1 MIRVVCPSCGSKLN
15 AKDKHAGQTK
25 PCPKCSQPIYVPV
38 PEGVET
44 LPSNV
49 ETLPSIP
56 VEEPRSAQFGLIGN
70 KQRLQSHVLEKLN
83 RHYRYWIC
91 DSSHVLATWAYDGK
105 GWQLK
110 TNAGMVSASRNREKV
125 PCEGNFVLVE
135 LKMETPAEGMKL
147 KGITAYKLPQRWAIP
162 AIAEGDDA
170 ICAKIAGYG
179 TLSKEVKS
187 VIRLA
192 LKEHFMYEI
201 WEGATKVL
209 EFLNSPDFHTHGV
222 ENS

>member
-1 MIRVVCPSCGSKLN
+1 M
-15 AKDKHAGQTK
+15 
-25 PCPKCSQPIYVPV
+25 
-38 PEGVET
+38 
-44 LPSNV
+44 
-49 ETLPSIP
+49 PSIP
-56 VEEPRSAQFGLIGN
+56 VEEPDSSQFGLIGN
-70 KQRLQSHVLEKLN
+70 KQRLQSHVLERLN
-83 RHYRYWIC
+83 RHNRYWIC
-91 DSSHVLATWAYDGK
+91 DSAHVLATWANDGK
-105 GWQLK
+105 GWLLK
-110 TNAGMVSASRNREKV
+110 TNLGMVSASRNREKV
-125 PCEGNFVLVE
+125 PCEGNYVLVE

-147 KGITAYKLPQRWAIP
+147 RGITAYKLPLRWALP

-179 TLSKEVKS
+179 TLSKEVKG

-209 EFLNSPDFHTHGV
+209 EFLNSPDAHTHSV

>member
-15 AKDKHAGQTK
+15 AKDKLAGRTK
-25 PCPKCSQPIYVPV
+25 QCPSCSQPIYIPV
-38 PEGVET
+38 PEGMEV
-44 LPSNV
+44 LPPV
-49 ETLPSIP
+49 T
-56 VEEPRSAQFGLIGN
+56 VEEPAPTQFGLIGN
-70 KQRLQSHVLEKLN
+70 KQRLQSHFLDRLKKHN
-83 RHYRYWIC
+83 RYWIC
-91 DSSHVLATWAYDGK
+91 DSSHVIATWAADGK

-110 TNAGMVSASRNREKV
+110 TNAGMVSALRNREKV

-135 LKMETPAEGMKL
+135 LEMATVEEGMKL
-147 KGITAYKLPQRWAIP
+147 QGIIAYKLPQRWALP
-162 AIAEGDDA
+162 AIVEGDDQ
-170 ICAKIAGYG
+170 ICSKITGYG
-179 TLSKEVKS
+179 TLSKDQKS

-209 EFLNSPDFHTHGV
+209 EFLNNADAHTHIV